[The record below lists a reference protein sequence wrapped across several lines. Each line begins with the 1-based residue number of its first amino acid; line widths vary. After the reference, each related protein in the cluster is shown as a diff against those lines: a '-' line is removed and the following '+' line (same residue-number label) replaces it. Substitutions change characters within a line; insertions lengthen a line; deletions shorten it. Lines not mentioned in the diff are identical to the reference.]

1 MTMIYINVF
10 IKLMF
15 QNKTKVGVVF
25 LQKKMK
31 TKNTNLFRG
40 ANFSHSTLFASKLN
54 TNTNNNIKP

>member
-15 QNKTKVGVVF
+15 QNKTKLGVVF

-31 TKNTNLFRG
+31 TKNTKLFRG
-40 ANFSHSTLFASKLN
+40 ANFSHSTLSASKLN